1 MEKKEYIITP
11 EELKATGRPIGGVD
25 NKQLLAYIVEAE
37 QMLVK
42 PILGDT
48 VFMTLKKNILQINY
62 TDTNEEDNLDVYRTL
77 LHGGHYTDADKTE
90 HYFLGLHTAIAYYV
104 YAQNIMVGDFQ
115 STRYGMVVKN
125 DDYSQHLSSKER
137 SDAYNNALEVANR
150 YMQECVDYCISVG
163 LIEAK
168 GRNYLS
174 GSVTIRKIG

>member
-1 MEKKEYIITP
+1 MEKMEYIITP

-42 PILGDT
+42 PTLGDA
-48 VFMTLKKNILQINY
+48 VFMTLKKNIYDINNGDVSTTDDY
-62 TDTNEEDNLDVYRTL
+62 TAYRTL
-77 LHGGHYTDADKTE
+77 LHGGQYKDANDVE
-90 HYFLGLHTAIAYYV
+90 HYFLGLHTAMAYYI

-115 STRYGMVVKN
+115 STRFGMVVKN
-125 DDYSQHLSSKER
+125 DDYSQHLTPKER

-150 YMQECVDYCISVG
+150 YMQECVDYCLSVG

-168 GRNYLS
+168 GKKYLS
-174 GSVTIRKIG
+174 GSVAIRKIG